1 MVLAPAARDLAPA
14 WLDDRNGDRL
24 LRLVLFTLSKR
35 RWLILGITLAFTAAS
50 VTVASLQA
58 PVQFATAKILIKG
71 DRLALQVSGLAAVSR
86 VAHSPQV
93 LQSEVE
99 LIESRD
105 VMGPVARERLAGRA
119 AGARGPEAE
128 EARIAKLQRNTVAM
142 PIPDTNVIAVTHY
155 APTAERA
162 REILGRILEHYAML
176 HANANSG
183 AGKLLDFYGQ
193 EQARAAERLRRA
205 EERLAGW
212 RQANRLASVELE
224 IGSQRPILADRER
237 ALQQTAA
244 EIRATEARVAVLRAQ
259 LAVEPERLRVSQEQV
274 TNPLLTALRE
284 ELAGIDE
291 AYEVDR
297 HPLVAKVKGELVVAE
312 LASQELLQRYT
323 PRDRRV
329 REKLEQI
336 EFLRTEL
343 ATAEHAARDLARR
356 RAERIHAQLA
366 EAERREQIVGRETTA
381 LNPLREELKKD
392 LASSEA
398 TLASL
403 ASRRAALEIDVRELG
418 ARLSGLSAKTL
429 EEQRL
434 VRAVTAAGEE
444 QTLLAK
450 KLEEAGIAAG
460 MDREQ
465 LGTVAVI
472 EQPHGGVDTRLGQRG
487 FMVAFGS
494 VVGLALGLGAAFGVE
509 VVNHS
514 FRTADDV
521 EQYLG
526 TPVLAAIPE
535 WSRRPLTLDP

>member
-1 MVLAPAARDLAPA
+1 MIEGMSEDPHRRVPAPE
-14 WLDDRNGDRL
+14 
-24 LRLVLFTLSKR
+24 LVQHR
-35 RWLILGITLAFTAAS
+35 GAVATAA
-50 VTVASLQA
+50 VRDDGVVPGRIALERGREQRIDVALQA
-58 PVQFATAKILIKG
+58 LE
-71 DRLALQVSGLAAVSR
+71 VSCPA
-86 VAHSPQV
+86 
-93 LQSEVE
+93 
-99 LIESRD
+99 
-105 VMGPVARERLAGRA
+105 
-119 AGARGPEAE
+119 
-128 EARIAKLQRNTVAM
+128 
-142 PIPDTNVIAVTHY
+142 
-155 APTAERA
+155 
-162 REILGRILEHYAML
+162 
-176 HANANSG
+176 
-183 AGKLLDFYGQ
+183 
-193 EQARAAERLRRA
+193 
-205 EERLAGW
+205 
-212 RQANRLASVELE
+212 
-224 IGSQRPILADRER
+224 
-237 ALQQTAA
+237 
-244 EIRATEARVAVLRAQ
+244 
-259 LAVEPERLRVSQEQV
+259 
-274 TNPLLTALRE
+274 
-284 ELAGIDE
+284 
-291 AYEVDR
+291 
-297 HPLVAKVKGELVVAE
+297 
-312 LASQELLQRYT
+312 
-323 PRDRRV
+323 
-329 REKLEQI
+329 
-336 EFLRTEL
+336 
-343 ATAEHAARDLARR
+343 
-356 RAERIHAQLA
+356 
-366 EAERREQIVGRETTA
+366 RREQIVGRETTA